1 MNLGWV
7 NGLTSEESMFLNCI
21 YNGFILKLFL
31 KHSNMSA
38 KISSKCGRA
47 KWGETAGLEN
57 SYKLI
62 HTVHGARNPNYIAL
76 DRTRFFQKN
85 FFFPKHWGNGSKLDR
100 K

>member
-7 NGLTSEESMFLNCI
+7 KGLTSEESMFLNCI

-47 KWGETAGLEN
+47 K
-57 SYKLI
+57 
-62 HTVHGARNPNYIAL
+62 
-76 DRTRFFQKN
+76 
-85 FFFPKHWGNGSKLDR
+85 
-100 K
+100 